1 MELINNFSEIFLSVW
16 NKGILGVDIFQ
27 ILIGIGIFLLFLV
40 FRGLISKLVI
50 KKLEIISKRTT
61 NKLDDTFVQSL
72 VGPARFLPIVLGF
85 FIASYYMTFSM
96 EGREVVDTINRTL
109 ITILIFWVIHQII
122 EPVSYILS
130 GLDKLLTRELIGWI
144 IKSLKILIFILGL
157 AAVLELWGI
166 KIGPIIAGLGLF
178 GVAVALGAQDL
189 FKNLISGIL
198 VLVEK
203 RFKIGDWI
211 AVEGIIE
218 GVVEKIGFRSTT
230 IRKFD
235 KSLAIIPN
243 FQFAE
248 NAVVNVSETSNWLI
262 SWIITLQY
270 DTTVDQLK
278 KIRDEIENHINLS
291 EDYNTSIGVAVRVDK
306 FSDSSIDMYVR
317 CFTKTGSW
325 NNWLDVKERL
335 AIAIKEISQEYYY
348 NVFGITL
355 TFCIINV
362 LILKII
368 SLIGLLKINFNII
381 FSLTNPFYFLKIY
394 SPLNNE
400 FSFELIYEMI
410 FLFFNQFNFNII
422 YSFLLLTTFLL
433 ALKNIF
439 FKSQNEN
446 YKNYL
451 YIVLFSLIVFFLIS
465 MNNFRYNVSYNIYIL
480 PFLFLSIG
488 ILLNTFKKKF
498 YSIMLISLLIIN
510 FTLNIENYKK
520 YIYKP
525 SNLDFVCTNKSTRD
539 FYYHWAR
546 NFDEDFFKKICLN
559 SNLLFK

>member
-1 MELINNFSEIFLSVW
+1 MIFSLLAKVQIIFSFMFIFFFFIFYFFYEKKFINKISGDLLVSEYLNNKIKYILLALIINYFLFQIYLNNFVNTSGVGYFDFFCFGIYFTLIFLTIFLIN
-16 NKGILGVDIFQ
+16 K
-27 ILIGIGIFLLFLV
+27 
-40 FRGLISKLVI
+40 
-50 KKLEIISKRTT
+50 
-61 NKLDDTFVQSL
+61 
-72 VGPARFLPIVLGF
+72 
-85 FIASYYMTFSM
+85 
-96 EGREVVDTINRTL
+96 
-109 ITILIFWVIHQII
+109 
-122 EPVSYILS
+122 
-130 GLDKLLTRELIGWI
+130 
-144 IKSLKILIFILGL
+144 
-157 AAVLELWGI
+157 
-166 KIGPIIAGLGLF
+166 
-178 GVAVALGAQDL
+178 
-189 FKNLISGIL
+189 
-198 VLVEK
+198 
-203 RFKIGDWI
+203 
-211 AVEGIIE
+211 
-218 GVVEKIGFRSTT
+218 
-230 IRKFD
+230 
-235 KSLAIIPN
+235 
-243 FQFAE
+243 
-248 NAVVNVSETSNWLI
+248 
-262 SWIITLQY
+262 
-270 DTTVDQLK
+270 
-278 KIRDEIENHINLS
+278 
-291 EDYNTSIGVAVRVDK
+291 
-306 FSDSSIDMYVR
+306 
-317 CFTKTGSW
+317 
-325 NNWLDVKERL
+325 
-335 AIAIKEISQEYYY
+335 IKEISQEYYY

-394 SPLNNE
+394 SPLNNK

-410 FLFFNQFNFNII
+410 FLFFNEFNFNII

-439 FKSQNEN
+439 FKSKNEN